1 MPADEQLN
9 RTILPIPEPRH
20 VGLATY
26 DAKDPDTRYPPIRV
40 LRPPKQ
46 APNVVIFLVDDA
58 ARSSGCRSTSRET
71 ITITW

>member
-9 RTILPIPEPRH
+9 RTILPIPEPKH
-20 VGLATY
+20 VGLTTY
-26 DAKDPDTRYPPIRV
+26 DAKDPDTRYPPIRA